1 MNFLRVISNLLRFDR
16 TNWKA
21 LALCL
26 FAATIFWI
34 FNALNKDY
42 STNLSLPLQVQFD
55 ESKFAAAEAI
65 PGRIIVNVSG
75 NGWELLRKNLGQRVP
90 TITLTLERPS
100 GVHRIAGG
108 TLAPQVISQLGALQL
123 NFVVM
128 DTLRLAIEPKA
139 SRKIPLSADISGVSY
154 KRNMG
159 RISPVIVLPDS
170 ILLEGPKSYVDAL
183 GDTLRI
189 QIRANRLNSNFR
201 ESLEVIVDQGEFI
214 SRNPPVA
221 EVSFEVGPVVEVRR
235 SLPLSNLKT
244 GWALD
249 RDSVSCTLSIPQ
261 KHFELFQ
268 SDLAALAITVPV
280 VSINKGDTVRLLPIL
295 IGIPEYAVLV
305 HIDSIELRRHE

>member
-55 ESKFAAAEAI
+55 DSKFATAEAI
-65 PGRIIVNVSG
+65 PGSIIVNVSG

-90 TITLTLERPS
+90 TITLTLERPAD
-100 GVHRIAGG
+100 VHRIAGS

-128 DTLRLAIEPKA
+128 DTLRLAIEPKV
-139 SRKIPLSADISGVSY
+139 SRKIPLSADISGVTF
-154 KRNMG
+154 KKNMG

-170 ILLEGPKSYVDAL
+170 ILIEGPKSYIDAL
-183 GDTLRI
+183 HDTLRI
-189 QIRANRLNSNFR
+189 QIQAKRLSSDFK
-201 ESLEVIVDQGEFI
+201 ESLEVMVDQIEFI

-221 EVSFEVGPVVEVRR
+221 EVSFEVGPVFEVSR

-244 GWALD
+244 GWAFD
-249 RDSVSCTLSIPQ
+249 RDSVNYTLVIPQ
-261 KHFELFQ
+261 KHYELFQ
-268 SDLAALAITVPV
+268 SDVGALAITTPV
-280 VSINKGDTVRLLPIL
+280 VSLNNGDAVRVLPIL
-295 IGIPEYAVLV
+295 TGIPTYATLV
-305 HIDSIELRRHE
+305 HIDSIELRKHD